1 MASDGFDNDG
11 GRSFYLKRT
20 LSGRK
25 ILFFI
30 VGVLAILGLIYALMA
45 FTPLGSFVKD
55 KISGEDQAQPNLSE
69 GSSGNSKSKMEKPA
83 TTTFMDLPDMLV
95 NLRSDDPRPSFLKLS
110 VSLELD
116 SNEDK
121 LVVTRVL
128 PRVIDTF
135 QVYLRELRAEQM
147 QGAAGLL
154 RLREELLGRINAA
167 VSPVQVRDV
176 LFREMLVQ

>member
-1 MASDGFDNDG
+1 MATDSFEKDG
-11 GRSFYLKRT
+11 GRQFYTRRS

-25 ILFFI
+25 ILYFLI
-30 VGVLAILGLIYALMA
+30 GLVAVIAIIYGLMA
-45 FTPLGSFVKD
+45 YTPLGDMVKERMA
-55 KISGEDQAQPNLSE
+55 GQERAQGGLADA
-69 GSSGNSKSKMEKPA
+69 GSPMKSA
-83 TTTFMDLPDMLV
+83 TDRPEVTVFMDLPDMLV

-116 SNEDK
+116 SAEDK
-121 LVVTRVL
+121 TVVMRVL
-128 PRVIDTF
+128 PRVVDTF
-135 QVYLRELRAEQM
+135 QVYLRELRSEQL
-147 QGAAGLL
+147 QGASGLL

>member
-1 MASDGFDNDG
+1 MASDSFDNDG
-11 GRSFYLKRT
+11 GRSFYLKRK

-30 VGVLAILGLIYALMA
+30 IGIAALIGIVYAIMSYTVLGD
-45 FTPLGSFVKD
+45 FVKSR
-55 KISGEDQAQPNLSE
+55 ISGQEASQASLSDAPPNVKT
-69 GSSGNSKSKMEKPA
+69 KSDKPT

-121 LVVTRVL
+121 LVVLRVL

>member
-1 MASDGFDNDG
+1 MASESFDDS
-11 GRSFYLKRT
+11 GRSFYSRRR
-20 LSGRK
+20 LSLRK
-25 ILFFI
+25 VLLFIIGLLALIGI
-30 VGVLAILGLIYALMA
+30 VYALLSY
-45 FTPLGSFVKD
+45 TPLGGMVKD
-55 KISGEDQAQPNLSE
+55 KMAGQDMGTPALSDANGAKAKGAKAPGAE
-69 GSSGNSKSKMEKPA
+69 
-83 TTTFMDLPDMLV
+83 TTFMDLPDMLV

-116 SNEDK
+116 NNEDK
-121 LVVTRVL
+121 LVVGRVL

-176 LFREMLVQ
+176 LFREMLIQ